1 MPGCGQV
8 RLGPLLALVAIADQ
22 GPAERGPSPLPG
34 DLGPGSTGLAL
45 LPTAQREEPWVFSR
59 RLRDSWL
66 GKSPVLRRRLP
77 LRW

>member
-1 MPGCGQV
+1 VPGYGQV

-22 GPAERGPSPLPG
+22 GPAEPGPSPLPG
-34 DLGPGSTGLAL
+34 DLGPGFTGLAL

-59 RLRDSWL
+59 RLRDGWL
-66 GKSPVLRRRLP
+66 GQSPVPRRRLP